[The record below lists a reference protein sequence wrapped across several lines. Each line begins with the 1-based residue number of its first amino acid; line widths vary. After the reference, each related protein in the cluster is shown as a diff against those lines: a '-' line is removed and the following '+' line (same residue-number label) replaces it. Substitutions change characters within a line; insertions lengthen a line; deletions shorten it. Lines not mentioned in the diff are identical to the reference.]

1 MAMVSRLVGA
11 LLLVAAPVFAQGLPE
26 GWSARPDRGE
36 VSGVKFAAMG
46 GGFHVSGG
54 SAAVIYREADK
65 GPGNFHTVVTFT
77 QTKAPTHP
85 EGYGLVF
92 GGSDLAGADQSY
104 VYFLVRGD
112 GKYLV
117 KKRAGANTTDVVTW
131 TDSDAIQKG
140 DEAGKAT
147 NKLEIDASGP
157 KVVFK
162 VNGKTV
168 YELEGATKAGI
179 VGLRVNHGLDVH
191 IAGFAVH
198 KM

>member
-1 MAMVSRLVGA
+1 MVSRLVGA
-11 LLLVAAPVFAQGLPE
+11 LLLVATPVMAQGLPE
-26 GWSARPDRGE
+26 GWMARADRGE
-36 VSGVKFAAMG
+36 ASGVKFVAMG
-46 GGFHVSGG
+46 GGFHISPG
-54 SAAVIYREADK
+54 SAAVIYRDADK
-65 GPGNFHTVVTFT
+65 VEGNFHTVVSFT

-92 GGSDLAGADQSY
+92 GGTDLGGPGQAY

-112 GKYLV
+112 GKFTV
-117 KKRAGANTTDVVTW
+117 KKRAGAEATNVKEW

-147 NKLEIDASGP
+147 NKLEIDAAGP
-157 KVVFK
+157 KVAFK

-168 YELEGATKAGI
+168 YEMEGATKAGV

-198 KM
+198 KL